1 MSLPE
6 QNEALAVHG
15 EDRPSIN
22 GRNSESSSPVD
33 ISAELASKKSKESE
47 RSDGKR
53 ELKEGDCYEILGYC
67 WPRWKKWSYLCAVAF
82 VQVSM
87 NFNTSV
93 YPAAVKNL
101 SEAFHISEQHA
112 RTGQMAYLVTYSI
125 GCELWAPWSEEF
137 GRWPILQLS
146 MFLINIWQ
154 LPAAL
159 APNWGSLVVARA
171 LGGLSTAGG
180 SVTLGLIAD
189 IYESE
194 TQQFPLAFIVLSSC
208 LGTSIGG
215 VIGGPIARFL
225 DWQWFFW
232 IQLIFGGVTQIIIFF
247 MPESRSTIIMDKEAK
262 RRRKTGEDP
271 NIYGPNE
278 LKSPRVSLKEA
289 GKIWARPF
297 YMLLREPIVLCL
309 SLLSGFS
316 DALIFTFLE
325 SFAIVYKQGWGFGTL
340 AQAWA
345 VIPINAAYFIAY
357 FSYFPWFLRDQKLRL
372 RYGDAAIPPERR
384 LKWLLFLAPLEPIGL
399 FGFAW
404 TSFGDS
410 RNVHWIG
417 SMIFSGCVGIANFA
431 IYLSSVDY
439 MVASYG
445 VYSASATGG
454 NAFARDL
461 LAGISAMYATPMYT
475 NIGNKWHVEYATTIL
490 ACLSCLVVTPIYI
503 FYWKGPQLRAKSKF
517 ASTLAAD
524 REQNNGRRVS
534 RISVEP

>member
-1 MSLPE
+1 MSPPDQDTE
-6 QNEALAVHG
+6 AVH
-15 EDRPSIN
+15 
-22 GRNSESSSPVD
+22 SESRPLSTNGTDSESNGPID
-33 ISAELASKKSKESE
+33 ISAALEKKESE
-47 RSDGKR
+47 RADGKR
-53 ELKEGDCYEILGYC
+53 ELKESECYEILGYC
-67 WPRWKKWSYLCAVAF
+67 WPRWKKWTYLAAVAF

-93 YPAAVKNL
+93 YPAAVHNL

-189 IYESE
+189 IYEPE

-247 MPESRSTIIMDKEAK
+247 MPESRSTIIMDREAK

-278 LKSPRVSLKEA
+278 LKSPRISLKEA
-289 GKIWARPF
+289 GRIWARPF

-357 FSYFPWFLRDQKLRL
+357 FSYFPWFMRDQKLRL
-372 RYGDAAIPPERR
+372 RHGDAAIPPERR

-410 RNVHWIG
+410 KNVHWIG

-490 ACLSCLVVTPIYI
+490 ACLSCLVVTPIYV

-534 RISVEP
+534 RISAEPQY